1 MDIREKEILT
11 ILAKKKFMRTTELA
25 DHLHCSISSVRRA
38 LITLEQQKVV
48 IRVRGGVMLTKE
60 SNIEFSHTYREGT
73 NPDKK
78 KQMVT
83 LVKDFIG
90 PNMCLFLDS
99 SSTIQQVI
107 DVIITVPNLVVIT
120 NSLKTALFLSE
131 SNNESLKVFITGG
144 EIKLNTTSV
153 LPSAQDPVYESF
165 RFDLAL
171 FSCRGIDSDGVY
183 EASFSQANL
192 KKEMMKRA
200 KQNILLV
207 DDSKFDSTHFFKISN
222 YHDYD
227 AIITNQA
234 PEPHYQELFETKK
247 VELLYP

>member
-25 DHLHCSISSVRRA
+25 EHLHCSISSVRRA

>member
-1 MDIREKEILT
+1 MDIRETEILA

-25 DHLHCSISSVRRA
+25 ESLHCSISSIRRA
-38 LITLEQQKVV
+38 LIALEKQKVV
-48 IRVRGGVMLTKE
+48 MRVRGGVMLTKE

-78 KQMVT
+78 KQMVA

-99 SSTIQQVI
+99 SSTVQQVI
-107 DVIITVPNLVVIT
+107 DVIITIPNLVVIT
-120 NSLKTALFLSE
+120 NSLKTALLLSE
-131 SNNESLKVFITGG
+131 SNSESLKVFITGG
-144 EIKLNTTSV
+144 EIKLNSTSV
-153 LPSAQDPVYESF
+153 FPSAQDPVYESF

-171 FSCRGIDSDGVY
+171 FSCRGIDADGVY
-183 EASFSQANL
+183 EASFNQANL
-192 KKEMMKRA
+192 KKEMMRRA

-207 DDSKFDSTHFFKISN
+207 DDSKFDSTHFYKISN

-234 PEPHYQELFETKK
+234 PEQTYLDLFENKQI
-247 VELLYP
+247 ELLY